1 MLDSDLA
8 IFLLLALIVAASLW
22 LCDRYA
28 WAQKISPLVW
38 ILSAAA
44 LVSNLGLIPT
54 KSPLYDSVSSFCV
67 PFAVSLVL
75 FEVRLGE
82 VRRLGRPMIV
92 AFLIA
97 TVASVLGVAGASL
110 LLASGLE
117 TSIGAEHWKIAG
129 PYAGTYVGGSMNFF
143 ALWKGLQIG
152 QPSLFAAAN
161 AVDSLTILPLMMV
174 WVMAPKWLS
183 SFFPPIQ
190 DWSGSAE
197 SSDTDQDQDQDQTA
211 TPLIPTDLAIL
222 VALAILV
229 SVLSEWLTTHFI
241 APSFPDIPSILVLT
255 TLALGLGQLKWV
267 QRRKGAWDLGFLSF
281 YMFFAALGAMI
292 DPVVAIRMAPI
303 LFAYVGIVF
312 VVHMLVLFGMG
323 RLMGI
328 DLGALTI
335 ASTAVKGGPTLVP
348 SVAQAHGW
356 KLLTV
361 PGMLLGL
368 LGYAVGNYVGIAT
381 ASLVRG
387 ALGL

>member
-8 IFLLLALIVAASLW
+8 VFLLLALIVAASLW

-44 LVSNLGLIPT
+44 LVSNLGIIPT
-54 KSPLYDSVSSFCV
+54 KSPLYDGVSSFCV

-82 VRRLGRPMIV
+82 VRRLGRPMIL
-92 AFLIA
+92 AFIIA

-110 LLASGLE
+110 LLASPLE
-117 TSIGAEHWKIAG
+117 QSIGADHWKIAG

-143 ALWKGLQIG
+143 ALWKGLKIG

-190 DWSGSAE
+190 DWSGSGK
-197 SSDTDQDQDQDQTA
+197 SPDQKQDDA
-211 TPLIPTDLAIL
+211 KAPTPLIATDLAIL

-229 SVLSEWLTTHFI
+229 SVLSEWLTTRFI
-241 APSFPDIPSILVLT
+241 APVFPDLPSILVVT
-255 TLALGLGQLKWV
+255 TLALGLGQLDWV
-267 QRRKGAWDLGFLSF
+267 QNRKGAWDLGFLSF

-312 VVHMLVLFGMG
+312 FVHMLVLFGLG
-323 RLMGI
+323 RLLGI

-356 KLLTV
+356 NLLTV

-381 ASLVRG
+381 ASLVRQT
-387 ALGL
+387 LGL